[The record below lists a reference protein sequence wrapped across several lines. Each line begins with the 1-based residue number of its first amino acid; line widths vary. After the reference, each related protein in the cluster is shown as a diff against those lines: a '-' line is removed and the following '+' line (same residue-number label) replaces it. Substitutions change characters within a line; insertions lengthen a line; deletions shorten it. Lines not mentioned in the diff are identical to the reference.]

1 METESKR
8 RVEQLRL
15 LLDVGKSIVA
25 QRNLREMIAVISD
38 YLRQAIHCDEVWM
51 LLAEP
56 GSDERAR
63 R

>member
-15 LLDVGKSIVA
+15 LLDVGKSIVSH
-25 QRNLREMIAVISD
+25 RNLREMIGAVSD
-38 YLRQAIHCDEVWM
+38 YLRRVIRCDEVWM

>member
-15 LLDVGKSIVA
+15 LLDVGKSIVT
-25 QRNLREMIAVISD
+25 QRNLRAMIAVISA
-38 YLRQAIHCDEVWM
+38 YLRQVIHGDEVWM

-56 GSDERAR
+56 GANERAR